1 MSGWPLRG
9 AALTASLAAHGWLLV
24 ANGQG
29 HATPRPPR
37 PPAFVQLIVA
47 APEPALAP
55 EPAPP
60 PEPPAAKA
68 APQPAIPKAT
78 PVTATPEPPPET
90 PPETAAAPP
99 PELTGTTLV
108 ADAEQGAGW
117 SAPRGSGSARDG
129 LVRSGA
135 VGSIAPQST
144 AEPTRATQTI
154 RPPQPPQLPEAL
166 PLSQLSR
173 KPSPPPLTAA
183 LERNY
188 PATARSIGQSGDASV
203 RARIEANGEL
213 RLANIVVE
221 TAAGF
226 GDACR
231 RTLLASKWS
240 APLDRA
246 GKPVA
251 TWITYRCRFRI
262 GD

>member
-1 MSGWPLRG
+1 MSGRVISA
-9 AALTASLAAHGWLLV
+9 AALTASLVAHAWLLV
-24 ANGQG
+24 ASGQG
-29 HATPRPPR
+29 HAKPRRPRPPS
-37 PPAFVQLIVA
+37 FVQLTVTPAEPAA
-47 APEPALAP
+47 APEP
-55 EPAPP
+55 PP
-60 PEPPAAKA
+60 PPDPPPKA
-68 APQPAIPKAT
+68 APQLLTPKAKPAAIP
-78 PVTATPEPPPET
+78 EPLPPTPPET
-90 PPETAAAPP
+90 PPAAPP

-108 ADAEQGAGW
+108 ADGEQGAGW
-117 SAPRGSGSARDG
+117 SAPQGSGSARDG
-129 LVRSGA
+129 MVRSGA
-135 VGSIAPQST
+135 VGSIAPQSVPG
-144 AEPTRATQTI
+144 PTRASPII
-154 RPPQPPQLPEAL
+154 RPAQPPQLPDAL

-188 PATARSIGQSGDASV
+188 PAAARGIGQSGDASV

-240 APLDRA
+240 APLDRT

-251 TWITYRCRFRI
+251 TWITYRCKFRI
-262 GD
+262 DP